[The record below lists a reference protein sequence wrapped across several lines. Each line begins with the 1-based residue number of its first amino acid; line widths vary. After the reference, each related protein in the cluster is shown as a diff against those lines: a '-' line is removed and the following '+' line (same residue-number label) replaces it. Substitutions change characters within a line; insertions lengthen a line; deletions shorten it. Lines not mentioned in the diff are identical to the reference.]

1 MSEYEVDADGFV
13 CVVAPDGYSGFV
25 DEDWTLPDL
34 LRTFVEQMNAGSL
47 FVAYPGDEA
56 ADAALVVDAEDTES
70 VIRRADGVVHVGDGG
85 LWLTDYTQ
93 LTMAAQ
99 FEDEGPLASYAHR
112 LDVSPGTYLVTLSQI
127 GDDEYALT
135 VRPHRGEVIV
145 HDAVPWFTD

>member
-1 MSEYEVDADGFV
+1 MDEYEVDADGFV

-34 LRTFVEQMNAGSL
+34 LTKFAEQMNAGSL

-56 ADAALVVDAEDTES
+56 ADAALTVDAEEAEN
-70 VIRRADGVVHVGDGG
+70 VIRRAYGVVRVGDGG

-99 FEDEGPLASYAHR
+99 FADEGPLASYAHR
-112 LDVSPGTYLVTLSQI
+112 LDVDPGTYLVALAET
-127 GDDEYALT
+127 GDGEYALT
-135 VRPHRGEVIV
+135 IRPHHGEAIV
-145 HDAVPWFTD
+145 HDAVPWFTN